1 MESTDYAYYGTTL
14 VKVDFKKSLLKK
26 NIDVRFGVSPKLNEK
41 KDIYI
46 KGKAEF
52 IIDGKVKGSIT
63 MQAVFKLNASIDTE
77 DMKFSDFDSEDQ
89 NYFIRPLLSEI
100 SLFISIL
107 SQKASRLPIILPIE
121 EILESRKDLSES

>member
-1 MESTDYAYYGTTL
+1 MESTDYAYYGTSL
-14 VKVDFKKSLLKK
+14 IKVDFKKSLLKN
-26 NIDVRFGVSPKLNEK
+26 NIDVRFGVSPKLNKK
-41 KDIYI
+41 KDVYI

-52 IIDGKVKGSIT
+52 VVDEEVKGLIA
-63 MQAVFKLNASIDTE
+63 MQAVFKLNKQIDNE
-77 DMKFSDFDSEDQ
+77 DMEFSDFDIEDQ

-121 EILESRKDLSES
+121 EILENRKDLSES